1 MIRSILP
8 FLFLFTTTVS
18 AQKSSTY
25 NYVNYRGDTIRLST
39 IEDPTVCDCIKKDN
53 RNLDQKR
60 ICNRKYDYD
69 YMTPEQQHDFDARRT
84 ICNDP
89 KVCDC
94 ALANLDNKGLIES
107 CDRKFDLTR
116 YSKIEKLELLD
127 IMAKCSESDLSY
139 TQLIADSE
147 KEVRICD
154 CINLGEGSYDLKKEC
169 NERFFNEVSLT
180 KEELAENNK
189 LLQECVENQMFSI
202 NPTLCECQLFAK
214 TDEDFKQACSEK
226 FDTTK
231 MNRPELS
238 DFRNAME
245 LCPVLEFYRNLNKLH
260 DSTELS
266 DIVATHPNSQ
276 LTVFNT
282 KNHLEF
288 RSEQPKALLIRKYS
302 TDVQQK
308 IDKTALM
315 NICDCIHLDSAQVI
329 QMNKCIAYF
338 KLDLLSVE
346 EMTSLQTIKKSCPTR
361 PETMTICTCI
371 NTDNKNKNQEDKTK
385 CKQLLDT
392 LSTSELIKYINGEKS
407 CD

>member
-8 FLFLFTTTVS
+8 FLFLFTTAVS
-18 AQKSSTY
+18 AQKSSTF
-25 NYVNYRGDTIRLST
+25 NYVNYRGDTIRLQT

-69 YMTPEQQHDFDARRT
+69 YMTSEQQHDFDARRS

-89 KVCDC
+89 AICDC
-94 ALANLDNKGLIES
+94 ALANLNNKGLIES
-107 CDRKFDLTR
+107 CDRKFDLTT

-127 IMAKCSESDLSY
+127 IMGKCTENDLSY
-139 TQLIADSE
+139 PKLIAESE

-231 MNRPELS
+231 MNRSELS

-245 LCPVLEFYRNLNKLH
+245 LCPVLEFYRNLNELH

-266 DIVATHPNSQ
+266 DIVTSPASSQ

-282 KNHLEF
+282 KNRIGW
-288 RSEQPKALLIRKYS
+288 RSEQPKALVIRKYS
-302 TDVQQK
+302 TEVQQK
-308 IDKTALM
+308 INEAALM
-315 NICDCIHLDSAQVI
+315 NICDCVHLDSGQVSK
-329 QMNKCIAYF
+329 MKKCIAYF
-338 KLDLLSVE
+338 KLGLLSEE
-346 EMTSLQTIKKSCPTR
+346 EMASLQTIKKNCPAQ
-361 PETMTICTCI
+361 PEIMTICTCI
-371 NTDNKNKNQEDKTK
+371 NMDDKNKSQEDQTK